1 MDAIDLLFSA
11 HARTV
16 KTFSKKPQAIAKMKV
31 SQVIMEQELHLEE
44 QSSAQQNQDNLF
56 RPITTTSSASSLGRS
71 QSNSPYCENT
81 LLDSQ
86 HANQTFC
93 HVNTNMECSQ
103 STDTHNTTVTNY
115 FTQFNP
121 QNQ

>member
-1 MDAIDLLFSA
+1 
-11 HARTV
+11 
-16 KTFSKKPQAIAKMKV
+16 MKV
-31 SQVIMEQELHLEE
+31 SQVIMEQELQNPEE

-56 RPITTTSSASSLGRS
+56 RPISTTSSASSLGRS
-71 QSNSPYCENT
+71 QSNSPYCKKT
-81 LLDSQ
+81 LLVSL
-86 HANQTFC
+86 HTNQTLC

-121 QNQ
+121 QDQ